1 MKVSTATDELL
12 IASIRESI
20 AVKQEIL
27 EDSQTLDTVQR
38 AGLAMADAVNA
49 GHRLFFFGNGGSAAD
64 AQHLAAEFVGRFER
78 ERAALPATALTV
90 NSSALTAIS
99 NDYGYDVVF
108 ARQIEAFGRAGDVAI
123 GISTSGRS
131 PSVVAGLRAAKAKG
145 MVTVGMTGGRTNALS
160 EYADYCICVPSKRT
174 PRIQEAHIMIGH
186 GFCEIVE
193 QILREQQNW
202 GG

>member
-1 MKVSTATDELL
+1 MKIPTVTDELL

-20 AVKQEIL
+20 SVKQDIL
-27 EDSQTLDTVQR
+27 DDAQLLDTVQR
-38 AGLAMADAVNA
+38 VGMVMADALNA
-49 GHRLFFFGNGGSAAD
+49 GNRLFFFGNGGSAAD

-90 NSSALTAIS
+90 NTSALTAIS
-99 NDYGYDVVF
+99 NDYGYEVVF
-108 ARQIEAFGRAGDVAI
+108 ARQIEAFGGAGDVAI

-131 PSVVAGLRAAKAKG
+131 ASVVAGLRAAKARG
-145 MVTVGMTGGRTNALS
+145 MVTVGMTGSRTSLLS
-160 EYADYCICVPSKRT
+160 EYADYCICVPSERT

-193 QILREQQNW
+193 QMLRERQN
-202 GG
+202 